1 MLNWQRLAFIE
12 SGGKHLW
19 LRNPIRDI
27 IIIEFLVMAIL
38 VLVAFPLENKKI
50 AIFRLKKICP
60 AADFLLF

>member
-1 MLNWQRLAFIE
+1 
-12 SGGKHLW
+12 